1 MENRIWLITGAS
13 QGLGLTMVKYLLEKD
28 QTVIITTRDK
38 NRFDQTLATKPN
50 LEVYEV
56 DLTDEENVKIT
67 IEGIISKYARIDVLI
82 NNAGYGFVGAIEET
96 SAKEAEQAIA
106 VNVQAMLRM
115 SRMVLPHMRERKSG
129 HIINLSSIAGLIG
142 SPGWGIYNASKFAV
156 EGLTEALYHEVID
169 LGIKVTMIEPGAVR
183 TNFLA
188 GSLTSSQVIID
199 DYANTVGKRR
209 TVLAANNGHQPN
221 DPEKVVAA
229 IYDIVQMDAPPM
241 RLLLGKD
248 AYDRAIQNLEKR
260 RSDIEAMR
268 EITLS
273 TGFYC

>member
-13 QGLGLTMVKYLLEKD
+13 QGLGLTMVKYLLDKD

-106 VNVQAMLRM
+106 VNVLAMLRM
-115 SRMVLPHMRERKSG
+115 TRMVLPHMREIKSG

-142 SPGWGIYNASKFAV
+142 SAGWGIYNASKFAV
-156 EGLTEALYHEVID
+156 EGLTEALYHEVIA

-188 GSLTSSQVIID
+188 ASLTSSQVIID
-199 DYANTVGKRR
+199 DYANTAGKRR

-273 TGFYC
+273 TGF